1 MKHPPFGMDE
11 RHLAD
16 DPLEQLRTW
25 LDDAREAVAQ
35 PDAMTLATSDPDGRP
50 SARVVLLRGL
60 DDRGITFFTN
70 RSSRKGGELEHN
82 PNAAAVLHW
91 WELGR
96 QVRIE
101 GAVEQTTDE
110 ESAAYWQSRP
120 RSSQLAAWA
129 SPQSQRLSGRDEL
142 DIRVAEAEERFA
154 GVDVPL
160 PPFWGGFRL
169 VPATVEFWT
178 HRDDRL
184 HDRVR
189 YLREPDGWRRERLA
203 PLTSRAPRARRS
215 CTSPRDSRACSPW
228 RRTLARRR
236 SAL

>member
-1 MKHPPFGMDE
+1 
-11 RHLAD
+11 
-16 DPLEQLRTW
+16 
-25 LDDAREAVAQ
+25 
-35 PDAMTLATSDPDGRP
+35 
-50 SARVVLLRGL
+50 
-60 DDRGITFFTN
+60 
-70 RSSRKGGELEHN
+70 
-82 PNAAAVLHW
+82 
-91 WELGR
+91 
-96 QVRIE
+96 VRIE

-160 PPFWGGFRL
+160 PPFWGGYRL
-169 VPATVEFWT
+169 VPASVEFWT

-203 PLTSRAPRARRS
+203 P
-215 CTSPRDSRACSPW
+215 
-228 RRTLARRR
+228 
-236 SAL
+236 